1 MYSKKFTLY
10 DLFNNKDLRGYLPQ
24 AKIRTSKFVSSIN
37 GKEYRQIES
46 IKFDDYIDQIVEI
59 SKRTARI
66 TMKNVK
72 ANTNAYMVA
81 LIKGTLRKGYSITNT
96 YNDVLMAIRNN
107 AYMVKFFY
115 FNREQIAKAMKETES
130 LLGVNREKNR
140 LYLRINSLDEIKGF
154 DRMEMAKFLKDVMEN
169 IYFNDNFIK
178 TENAFD
184 RLKLE
189 KSMFIK
195 NARNQ
200 MSSWANLKR
209 EFDRKVGRK

>member
-10 DLFNNKDLRGYLPQ
+10 DLFYNPDLKGVLPQ
-24 AKIRTSKFVSSIN
+24 ARIRTKELELTSEKKVRTIEKVS
-37 GKEYRQIES
+37 
-46 IKFDDYIDQIVEI
+46 FDDYLDQII
-59 SKRTARI
+59 SIATKTAKK

-72 ANTNAYMVA
+72 VNTNAYMVA
-81 LIKGTLRKGYSITNT
+81 LIKGTLRKGCYITNT
-96 YNDVLMAIRNN
+96 YNDVYMTLRNN
-107 AYMVKFFY
+107 AYMVSFFY
-115 FNREQIAKAMKETES
+115 TNREKIAKCMLES
-130 LLGVNREKNR
+130 EIILGANREKNR
-140 LYLRINSLDEIKGF
+140 LYLRINSLEEIKGF

-169 IYFNDNFIK
+169 LYFNDNFIK